1 MIYIP
6 TPTEIILPSCYF
18 VLFILHF
25 VNKKLSV
32 HLDLH
37 DTASLEENLSFLFLF
52 FDFYFSVN
60 VY

>member
-18 VLFILHF
+18 VLFILHYID
-25 VNKKLSV
+25 KKVSV
-32 HLDLH
+32 HLDLRE
-37 DTASLEENLSFLFLF
+37 TASLEENLSFLFLL
-52 FDFYFSVN
+52 FDFSFSVN